1 MQGLHWVEFILVLM
15 PVQCQEM
22 KAAAHTCTYRRLS
35 AVHIYSSMRSENN
48 CRDRQVKTQ

>member
-22 KAAAHTCTYRRLS
+22 KAAAHTCVRRLS
-35 AVHIYSSMRSENN
+35 AVHMYSSMR
-48 CRDRQVKTQ
+48 R